1 MKHELHSTAFAPAL
15 DAATRAV
22 YLEQALRREKK
33 ARRMAEALADA
44 GYRDL
49 NLVKCR
55 LGMLNRI
62 ADASGQGCDPDEIL
76 RYALTD
82 ICETLGYA
90 VGNVLLK
97 VGGEGEL
104 RLEACQVVYAANEIS
119 SCDFLAAS
127 KQIVAWA
134 GLGLPGR
141 ILIDPLPRW
150 LSGIDTNPDFSRQS
164 LAAAVR
170 LKSMTVVP
178 ILAGSELVGAF
189 ELFAEHDQ
197 EPEVDLLE
205 VLRQAGT
212 QVGRVFK
219 RERNEV
225 SLRNQAL
232 CDPLTGL
239 SSRVMFDDR
248 LRTLFDQRKEQSQAA
263 PSLIFIDLN
272 GFGFVNDTHGHR
284 VGDAILQDVASR
296 LSLLVDEIG
305 AVGRVLLNQRDEILL
320 SRMGGDEFT
329 LLVDGPHCAA
339 MALEIAQAVHDC
351 LRTPHRI
358 DELET
363 QISASIGIAHDDG
376 HYQFADELVRDAD
389 VAVAHAKE
397 AGPAR
402 TVVFDHQMR
411 ADAVEALRIEA
422 DLRRAIENDEFELYY
437 QPIVHLPSREIA
449 GLEALLRWRRG
460 PDEIAP
466 PQKFIRIAEER
477 GLISMIGGW
486 ALRRACK
493 MLVSL
498 NQADSCRTPM
508 FMNVNVSARQFLQ
521 ANFLEQVRETIAD
534 TGVDP
539 AMLILEV
546 TESAAVIN
554 LAQTARILEQLRSWS
569 IRINLDDFGTGY
581 SSLSHLQTLPFDG
594 IKIDKSFVMNQSEE
608 HSSWSIVNA
617 ILQLGTA
624 MNLKVVAEGIETE
637 FQFEKLAAMGC
648 EFGQGFLFSCAMPE
662 VEIRKMLAEAGNL

>member
-1 MKHELHSTAFAPAL
+1 MKHELHSAIFKPAL
-15 DAATRAV
+15 EASTRYAH
-22 YLEQALRREKK
+22 LEQELRREKK

-49 NLVKCR
+49 DLARSR
-55 LGMLNRI
+55 LGLLNRI
-62 ADASGQGCDPDEIL
+62 ADASGQGNDPDQIL
-76 RYALTD
+76 HYALKE
-82 ICETLGYA
+82 ICETLGYS

-97 VGGEGEL
+97 VGGEGEM
-104 RLEACQVVYAANEIS
+104 RLEACQVVYAVNAS
-119 SCDFLAAS
+119 ASCDFLAAS
-127 KQIVAWA
+127 RLIVSWA

-141 ILIDPLPRW
+141 VLIDPLPHW
-150 LSGIDTNPDFSRQS
+150 LHGVDNDPDFSRNS
-164 LAAAVR
+164 LAAKLG
-170 LKSMTVVP
+170 LKSLTVVP

-189 ELFAEHDQ
+189 ELFAEHNQ
-197 EPEVDLLE
+197 EPEADLLE
-205 VLRQAGT
+205 VLRQAGM

-225 SLRNQAL
+225 ILRNQAL
-232 CDPLTGL
+232 SDPLTGL
-239 SSRVMFDDR
+239 SGRAMFDDR
-248 LRTLFDQRKEQSQAA
+248 LRTLFDQRKNRSEAA

-272 GFGFVNDTHGHR
+272 GFGFVNDAHGHR

-305 AVGRVLLNQRDEILL
+305 AVGRVLLNQRDEVLL
-320 SRMGGDEFT
+320 SRIGGDEFT
-329 LLVDGPHCAA
+329 ILVDGPHCAA

-351 LRTPHRI
+351 LRPPHRN
-358 DELET
+358 DNFET
-363 QISASIGIAHDDG
+363 QISASVGIAHDDG

-389 VAVAHAKE
+389 IAMAHAKQ

-422 DLRRAIENDEFELYY
+422 DLRRAIENDEFELHY
-437 QPIVHLPSREIA
+437 QPIVRLPSREIA

-486 ALRRACK
+486 ALRKACK

-498 NQADSCRTPM
+498 NETGSSHAPM

-521 ANFLEQVRETIAD
+521 ANFLEQVREIIAD

-554 LAQTARILEQLRSWS
+554 LAQTAIILEQLRSWRV
-569 IRINLDDFGTGY
+569 RINLDDFGTGY

-637 FQFEKLAAMGC
+637 FQFERLAAMGC

-662 VEIRKMLAEAGNL
+662 IEIRKMLAET